1 MEVATTNTISVNKIS
16 SKKEFEG
23 LFNTHYSNMCSY
35 SNLFLKDLDA
45 AEEVV
50 QNVFFK
56 IWENREKLVF
66 KTSVESYLFRAVR
79 NASLNVV
86 KHVKIREEYKVHNER
101 EIQMNEQDN
110 TDDFALNE
118 LEQKIRK
125 VIDQLPFD
133 RRRIFIMS
141 RYDGL
146 KYQEIADKLGISVK
160 TVENQIGRS
169 LKFLKKELADY
180 LPLILLFFN
189 EILKLK

>member
-1 MEVATTNTISVNKIS
+1 MEEVASDTITVTSFS

-35 SNLFLKDLDA
+35 ANLFLKDLES

-56 IWENREKLVF
+56 LWVNREKLII
-66 KTSVESYLFRAVR
+66 KNSVESYLFRAVR
-79 NASLNVV
+79 NASLNVI
-86 KHVKIREEYKVHNER
+86 KHLKIREEYKAHNQR
-101 EIQMNEQDN
+101 EIQLSEQDN
-110 TDDFALNE
+110 SGEFVLTE
-118 LEQKIRK
+118 LEQKIRE
-125 VIDQLPFD
+125 VIDLLPFD

-141 RYDGL
+141 RYEGL

-169 LKFLKKELADY
+169 LKLLKKELADY
-180 LPLILLFFN
+180 LPLVILFFN
-189 EILKLK
+189 ELLKLK